1 MQMAA
6 RHGVQ
11 KLGYYYVDIIN
22 MVLILSGKI
31 KGSGISGFSCLNSF
45 KDCKIAIYKNGMIM

>member
-1 MQMAA
+1 MAA
-6 RHGVQ
+6 RHGVK
-11 KLGYYYVDIIN
+11 KLGYYYVD

-45 KDCKIAIYKNGMIM
+45 KD